1 VDLEKKTHQ
10 SNGCLK
16 GYPNFGGSCG
26 YSLAFQVVVF
36 ELMLACSFS
45 FFQNGLEPWPQTGFF
60 FLKLLG
66 TTQGIIIII
75 IIINS
80 KVVG

>member
-1 VDLEKKTHQ
+1 MWILKIQTGQ

-16 GYPNFGGSCG
+16 GYHNVGGSCG
-26 YSLAFQVVVF
+26 YSLAFVVVF
-36 ELMLACSFS
+36 ELMLACSFP
-45 FFQNGLEPWPQTGFF
+45 FFQNRLEPWPQTGFF

-66 TTQGIIIII
+66 TTQGV

>member
-1 VDLEKKTHQ
+1 
-10 SNGCLK
+10 LK

-60 FLKLLG
+60 FKKLLG

-75 IIINS
+75 INS